1 MQRAE
6 GRNMQAECL
15 ELAKG
20 QEKRRQ
26 DLKAQYAEQLAEI
39 NMS

>member
-20 QEKRRQ
+20 QEQRRRY
-26 DLKAQYAEQLAEI
+26 LKAHYAEQLAEI
-39 NMS
+39 NMR